1 MDNNQLFYNHDD
13 VFSSNNS
20 LSNSND
26 NYTNNVSFNNLVNT
40 SVKSNSQI
48 PITSDNGVSKSTKNN
63 DQDNIVINSF
73 IPQTIIHNDHDT
85 CNDIVIKNK
94 CDKSRI
100 DELKKKAQN
109 NNPVIFSDGLDD
121 DISYRKGIR
130 YFFKL

>member
-1 MDNNQLFYNHDD
+1 MNNNQLFSNHED

-20 LSNSND
+20 LSNSSN
-26 NYTNNVSFNNLVNT
+26 NYANNVSFDNLPIVNGINVSKT
-40 SVKSNSQI
+40 PKNNSQ
-48 PITSDNGVSKSTKNN
+48 NEF
-63 DQDNIVINSF
+63 VINNF
-73 IPQTIIHNDHDT
+73 IPQTIIHNDHDI